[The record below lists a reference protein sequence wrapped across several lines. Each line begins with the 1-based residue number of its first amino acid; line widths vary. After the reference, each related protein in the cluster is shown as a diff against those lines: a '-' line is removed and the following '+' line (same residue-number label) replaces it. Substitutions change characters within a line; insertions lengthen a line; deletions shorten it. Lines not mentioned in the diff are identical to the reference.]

1 MGLCTRNQN
10 NNNYKNI
17 QFYKILYCFV
27 EQDENFRI
35 YIISS
40 YETIALQIICEVSL
54 HFRTSIKLIYYNY
67 KYIIIYFNYIS
78 CLYIIHNVVFITFKV
93 CHSPQSQ
100 KFIVSLSM
108 KKNACFSLISIS
120 FYLSSFF

>member
-17 QFYKILYCFV
+17 QFSIILYCFV
-27 EQDENFRI
+27 AQDENSRI

-54 HFRTSIKLIYYNY
+54 HFRTSIKLIYYN
-67 KYIIIYFNYIS
+67 FNSIS

-100 KFIVSLSM
+100 KFIVSLSV